1 MTQSSF
7 GNTSTAKEAADR
19 LQRALAS
26 LEQSL
31 NPLITRVGEL
41 EQSAKDNSAFEEDRS
56 RLASDLD
63 AATTREQ
70 QYKDREAEMSALAHE
85 TTQELDM
92 VISQVLHA
100 LGEG

>member
-1 MTQSSF
+1 MTQSSL
-7 GNTSTAKEAADR
+7 GNNPTAKEAADR
-19 LQRALAS
+19 LQQALAS

-31 NPLITRVGEL
+31 NPLISRVNDL
-41 EQSAKDNSAFEEDRS
+41 EQDAKDNSGFEEDRA

-63 AATTREQ
+63 AAQAREES
-70 QYKDREAEMSALAHE
+70 YKDREAEMSTLAHE